1 MKFRTAN
8 IREIFIWGA
17 FLISAYFA
25 FIKKWDNSQLQEDKI
40 RAEERIKSL
49 EQIAKFQ
56 SHYSDSVKESNTAMK
71 AVIEYQKNNPKII
84 EKKYVEVR
92 NNVLNLSDD
101 DKVLYLARRL
111 SKKDSN

>member
-8 IREIFIWGA
+8 IREIFIWFA

-25 FIKKWDNSQLQEDKI
+25 FVKKWDNSQLQEDKI

-49 EQIAKFQ
+49 EQSAKYW
-56 SHYSDSVKESNTAMK
+56 SHYSDSVKQSNAEMK

-92 NNVLNLSDD
+92 NNVLNLSSDN
-101 DKVLYLARRL
+101 KVLYLARRL